1 MDTGMRNTLDQS
13 FRQLINSVRRK
24 NSSVTTIQWS
34 VHPDSAVK
42 ALGQRLGSDDARQLG
57 LAEGGRI
64 LTHSGTNIF
73 RLLGERTFYG
83 SRLLPLQEINIWWSS
98 IKTFSNAKRDW
109 YEEKLFKFKFPIFN
123 LFPRRVQLCG
133 SGRPDG
139 GESDLP
145 RRMSTPRSP
154 RLDPLLTVGSLQKY
168 LERE

>member
-1 MDTGMRNTLDQS
+1 M
-13 FRQLINSVRRK
+13 
-24 NSSVTTIQWS
+24 QWS

-42 ALGQRLGSDDARQLG
+42 AVAQRLGSDDARQLG

-64 LTHSGTNIF
+64 LTHSGTNICETF
-73 RLLGERTFYG
+73 RWK
-83 SRLLPLQEINIWWSS
+83 NILWFTTPTS
-98 IKTFSNAKRDW
+98 ARDQHLV
-109 YEEKLFKFKFPIFN
+109 EFNQNLFQRKEKPVKLFKFKFPIFN
-123 LFPRRVQLCG
+123 LLPRCVQLCG

-168 LERE
+168 LEREWLLQSCWIVCTLLTW